1 MARGASKCLHTRSW
15 SPALNP
21 LWEEG
26 PDNPSGLPCRA
37 GAMAEPFQVH
47 RAFGKYVIRPFSSW
61 FNYACVTLC
70 VLLLLIITVAIS
82 VGPEGTGRLSLSPVR
97 PHLLSCWGDQQDLA
111 ARDPWVFPKQ
121 CGAGRLRSFALLLF
135 FIVTFFLPIS
145 GSADPQMLLMEIL
158 PVYMLILSSLTSGLL
173 FS

>member
-1 MARGASKCLHTRSW
+1 MARGASRCLHMRTW

-21 LWEEG
+21 LCEEG
-26 PDNPSGLPCRA
+26 PDNPSEFPCRA
-37 GAMAEPFQVH
+37 GAVAGPRQVH

-61 FNYACVTLC
+61 FHHACITLC
-70 VLLLLIITVAIS
+70 VLLLSITVAIS
-82 VGPEGTGRLSLSPVR
+82 VGAEGAGRLSLCPAS
-97 PHLLSCWGDQQDLA
+97 PHLLSRWGDQQHLA

-121 CGAGRLRSFALLLF
+121 CGTGRLGSFALLLF

-145 GSADPQMLLMEIL
+145 GSADPQMLLMEMW
-158 PVYMLILSSLTSGLL
+158 PVYLLILSPLTSGLL